1 MTEYEIADLAISN
14 TALMQTQFLLIQGH
28 SSQII
33 SNLTLFYSLVFG
45 YLLVAYVIGGQLTR
59 TQVSI
64 LSILYLAAVAY
75 NRISGY
81 AMYNGLIFAFEGMEE
96 LTGATARP
104 ITATENSLAL
114 VTVFIVLS
122 ILGSLYFMWTVR
134 HPREE

>member
-1 MTEYEIADLAISN
+1 MIQSSSSSIIA
-14 TALMQTQFLLIQGH
+14 
-28 SSQII
+28 
-33 SNLTLFYSLVFG
+33 NLTLFYSLVFG
-45 YLLVAYVIGGQLTR
+45 YLIVAYVIGGQLTR

-64 LSILYLAAVAY
+64 LSALYLAAVAY

-81 AMYNGLIFAFEGMEE
+81 AIYNGLIFAFEGMEE
-96 LTGATARP
+96 LTGAAARP

>member
-14 TALMQTQFLLIQGH
+14 TALIQTQLLLIQGS

-64 LSILYLAAVAY
+64 LSTLYLVAAAY

-81 AMYNGLIFAFEGMEE
+81 SIFSGMLHTFDGLEE
-96 LTGATARP
+96 LTGTAIPRF
-104 ITATENSLAL
+104 TATEDFLML
-114 VTVFIVLS
+114 VTVFVVLS
-122 ILGSLYFMWTVR
+122 ILGSLYFMWSVR